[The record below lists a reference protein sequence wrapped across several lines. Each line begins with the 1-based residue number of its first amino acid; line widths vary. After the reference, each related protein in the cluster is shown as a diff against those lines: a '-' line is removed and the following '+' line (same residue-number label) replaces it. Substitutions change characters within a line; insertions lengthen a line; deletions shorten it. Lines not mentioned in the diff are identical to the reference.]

1 MQAVVR
7 RSTGSWYDIVNDRG
21 ELLQARIKGKFKLE
35 GKKTTNPVAVGDI
48 VEYEPQKNE
57 ESVVITKILPR
68 RNYIIRKANN
78 LSKQE
83 HIIAAN
89 LDQVLIMATLIQPRT
104 SQGFIDRVLVT
115 AEAYEIPAVIA
126 FNKIDLFDSELLE
139 VQREMCD
146 IYEKLGYP
154 CFSVSVKKEINLD
167 RLKGMLLGKTT
178 LLTGHSGVGKS
189 SLLNYL
195 MPELKLKTAAI
206 SGFSMKGKHTTT
218 FAEMHEIG
226 EKTYIID
233 TPGIKEFGIVD
244 INKEEVSHYFPE
256 MRDLLGQCRFN
267 NCLHINEPGCAVIE
281 AMEEGKIELSRYNS
295 YLSIVAGEDTHR

>member
-7 RSTGSWYDIVNDRG
+7 RSTGSWYDIVNDKG

-57 ESVVITKILPR
+57 DSVVITRILQR

-126 FNKIDLFDSELLE
+126 FNKIDLFDEKLLE
-139 VQREMCD
+139 VQQEMCAM
-146 IYEKLGYP
+146 YEQLGYP

-167 RLKGMLLGKTT
+167 HLKEVLQGKTT

-206 SGFSMKGKHTTT
+206 SEFSMKGKHTTT

-226 EKTYIID
+226 ENTYIID
-233 TPGIKEFGIVD
+233 TPGIKEFGMVD
-244 INKEEVSHYFPE
+244 MNKEEVSHYFPE
-256 MRDLLGQCRFN
+256 MRELLGQCRFN

-281 AMEEGKIELSRYNS
+281 ALEEGKIELSRYNS
-295 YLSIVAGEDTHR
+295 YLSIVQGEDTHR